1 MANVVLF
8 SPLVR
13 RRSAIWARYPDA
25 PRGYLAGEQ
34 DPEADPGVG
43 LLTVNA
49 VPSGREIEVRHRL
62 SRTLVATTFSAADG
76 TWQVTDLPSLDE
88 YDIIARDHAGVYE
101 DVIVGAQ
108 LPYVPA

>member
-1 MANVVLF
+1 MILYTRPITSRVA
-8 SPLVR
+8 P
-13 RRSAIWARYPDA
+13 WAVYPSA

-34 DPEADPGVG
+34 DPDEDDGVG
-43 LLTVNA
+43 LVTVNA
-49 VPSGREIEVRHRL
+49 VPSGREVEVRHRL
-62 SRTLVATTFSAADG
+62 TRALVATTFSAGDG
-76 TWQVTDLPSLDE
+76 TWQVLDLPSLDE